1 MKKNTVIITIKFHYD
16 GISKQ
21 KGTVPPLTL
30 SRVVG
35 EFEKLNF
42 PTTLLKACVSGGTAK
57 ANAKANTKTK
67 AKGKGKL
74 KKNL

>member
-1 MKKNTVIITIKFHYD
+1 MAVFQ
-16 GISKQ
+16 KQ

-35 EFEKLNF
+35 EFEKPNF

-57 ANAKANTKTK
+57 AKAKAKCKSKMQRQKQRQKQNAKAKSK
-67 AKGKGKL
+67 SKGKG
-74 KKNL
+74 N